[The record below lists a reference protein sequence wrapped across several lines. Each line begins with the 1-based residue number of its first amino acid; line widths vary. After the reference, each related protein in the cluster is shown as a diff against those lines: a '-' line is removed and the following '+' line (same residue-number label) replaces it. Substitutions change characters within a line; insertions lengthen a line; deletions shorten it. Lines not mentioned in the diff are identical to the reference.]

1 MRNMLSISQ
10 NSRGKI
16 EEYSKMFSSDFVR
29 LLRSSHGEKKINAN
43 RFYQEYIA
51 NKDHIHMNA
60 TKWTSLSD
68 FVRYLETSKMCVVEE
83 SEKDGLCIAY
93 VDNSPEAIERREYLK
108 RKKEAEADDNEM
120 ANKILSKQI
129 QQANEQAKKN
139 AIEETTED
147 KEKYNLKRNADST
160 EAPIKL
166 SIAPT
171 KKPLAIGLSNKK
183 TPGKIKNVFASSA
196 SKVTKTSKKA
206 STIKKPTNMLEKI
219 MLNDQQRRR

>member
-1 MRNMLSISQ
+1 
-10 NSRGKI
+10 
-16 EEYSKMFSSDFVR
+16 MFSSDFIR

-108 RKKEAEADDNEM
+108 RKKEAEEDDNEV

-139 AIEETTED
+139 AIEETNED
-147 KEKYNLKRNADST
+147 KEKHNLKRNVDST

-166 SIAPT
+166 AIAPA

-183 TPGKIKNVFASSA
+183 APAKIKNVFASS
-196 SKVTKTSKKA
+196 SKVTKTPKAA
-206 STIKKPTNMLEKI
+206 STLKKPTNMLEKI
-219 MLNDQQRRR
+219 MLSDQQRKR